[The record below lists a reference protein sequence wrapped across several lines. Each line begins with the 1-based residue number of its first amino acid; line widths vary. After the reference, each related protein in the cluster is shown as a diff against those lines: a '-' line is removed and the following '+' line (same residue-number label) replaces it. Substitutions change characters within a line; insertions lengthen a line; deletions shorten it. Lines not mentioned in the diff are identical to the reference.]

1 MPKTLTYGQISPNF
15 FRCNHGD
22 AVRVLSSVFII
33 AQSDIRNTEY
43 LISWSQKISLEE
55 PVFE

>member
-15 FRCNHGD
+15 FCYNHGD

-43 LISWSQKISLEE
+43 LISWLQKISLEE